1 MCVVVYISNIKIS
14 ICIYVNE
21 NVKYVENIF
30 KKIINQDFPDI
41 ELICIFNKSKTK
53 FQNLIEEYQ
62 NRNIPIKIFS
72 KNDDCNLLE
81 EINGEFT
88 LILDSNNWISSLNL
102 NEIYNDSKKSSLDI
116 LLFSLDF
123 IYDNINESIMFN
135 FKNKT
140 NYNIIF
146 EMPKFSN
153 NLYRTDFLK
162 KNLFKIPKNI
172 ESFYFLFFHFSTLV
186 STSNIIFSK
195 DNIFSK
201 RIFNNHNIHESLMIN
216 FMPISQSNNYKYELC
231 SENFFK
237 NIECLINFF
246 KENDIFTEY
255 KYYLLNYI
263 FLLLFNI
270 YNLRILNDV
279 EYFVYLKQFISTI
292 YQKDHSN
299 IVLILKP
306 KYKTF
311 YSYVLNSRS
320 ISELNLRYDYEKL
333 IIKNEKLQFKFDD
346 LTNFVDKFLVGRVDI
361 KNVGNENNSVE
372 LIDISD
378 KNALIQYPNW
388 LKNNDGSGVLIQ
400 SSKGCI
406 DFKIRCIND
415 GYLEFKLRGID
426 FRNYNNT
433 RIPIFIDFNNFLLN
447 DEVIFEEDTLI
458 SHDNPF
464 YHKIQVKHDEMIKIH
479 LEWMPINEYND
490 FNFKIFSHDDFQ
502 NKLGKIN
509 SMFSA
514 RFDILNSGDN
524 DNSVEIIEISDEHA
538 FKMYP
543 DWFKGSF
550 GSGLVIQ
557 SSEGTIDFKI
567 RCVRDGIL
575 HFKLR
580 GADFRYNSQRIP
592 LHVIFNKLLI
602 NDLIIFD
609 KDTVVY
615 HDGPFNYSIPV
626 KDNDELRIHAEW
638 VPINELVVNYLK

>member
-41 ELICIFNKSKTK
+41 ELICIFNKSNTK
-53 FQNLIEEYQ
+53 FQKLIEEYQ
-62 NRNIPIKIFS
+62 NRNMPIKLFS

-123 IYDNINESIMFN
+123 IYENINENIMFN

-172 ESFYFLFFHFSTLV
+172 ESFYFLFFHFSTLA

-195 DNIFSK
+195 NNIFSK
-201 RIFNNHNIHESLMIN
+201 RIFNNHNIHESFMIN

-246 KENDIFTEY
+246 KENNIFTEY

-333 IIKNEKLQFKFDD
+333 IIKNEKLQFKFDE

-372 LIDISD
+372 IIDISD
-378 KNALIQYPNW
+378 KNALIEYPNW
-388 LKNNDGSGVLIQ
+388 LKNNEGSGVLIQ
-400 SSKGCI
+400 SSNGCI

-426 FRNYNNT
+426 VRNYNNT
-433 RIPIFIDFNNFLLN
+433 RIPIFIDFNKFLLN
-447 DEVIFEEDTLI
+447 DEVIFEEDMLV

-490 FNFKIFSHDDFQ
+490 FNFKIFSYDDFQ

-514 RFDILNSGDN
+514 RFDILNSGDK

-538 FKMYP
+538 FKTYP
-543 DWFKGSF
+543 NWFKGSF

-557 SSEGTIDFKI
+557 SSEEAIDFKI
-567 RCVRDGIL
+567 RCIKDGIL
-575 HFKLR
+575 RFQLR
-580 GADFRYNSQRIP
+580 GTDFRYNSQRIP

-602 NDLIIFD
+602 NDLVIFD
-609 KDTVVY
+609 KDTVVH
-615 HDGPFNYSIPV
+615 HDDPFNYSIPV

-638 VPINELVVNYLK
+638 VPINELVVNNLK